1 MIPVLFE
8 KTETKFE
15 TQGIGCLSDV
25 ISCTVT
31 EERNGSF
38 ELKMIYPLDGLHY
51 PDIRYGRIIL
61 AVPADGAQA
70 EPFDIYKISRPIGG
84 KVSVY
89 ARHISYRLSYTAT
102 LQCGN
107 QASAEAALNAL
118 KANAV
123 SSCPFTFESDNF
135 KAGTFHNDKTQ
146 SIRSLLGGQT
156 GSVLDTFGGEY
167 QWNRWTVRL
176 RDARGASLP
185 VTLEYGKNITDLT
198 QEENI
203 ESTYTAVICTWSKEK
218 EDGTRKEVHGKL
230 VYTSNHEL
238 FPYDRTLVVDKT
250 TEYDDEPSADRLT
263 QDAAK
268 YITDNNV
275 GVPKVSIKV
284 SFVNLRDTEEY
295 KNVAPLQTIHLCDTI
310 KVRFE
315 KLGVNAAAKVI
326 KTEYNV
332 LNERYNSIE
341 VGEARTSLAS
351 TIAGTS
357 AEIEKAEKDITAAY
371 KSELAK
377 ATAMIT
383 GGLGGYVIIR
393 RNEDTGYPD
402 EILIMDQPDKQTA
415 KNVIRM
421 NKNGIGFSQNGYNG
435 PFNSAWTIDGVFDAN
450 YIGAGTINADLI
462 KAGVLADG
470 ANKFYLDM
478 SSGKLVM
485 QDGKFSGELDCG
497 KTSHGNNSGSG
508 LYANS
513 RGISIGN
520 VASWGGV
527 PIFSVN
533 LDNGE
538 DTPVRTTGLGF
549 YHSDG
554 STFGYFYPWGT
565 QNGDGGLAAS
575 HRLSGRERG
584 VQFNWDMRVD
594 GNLYA
599 GEVSS
604 ANHLYAMNGVY
615 ANGDC
620 ELGRSNG
627 NTTLIGYEPG
637 EGGSVLRVNS
647 SGVSIK
653 VGLNMNGYG
662 IADCPSLSDRSLKT
676 DIKDLM
682 LEKARKLIS
691 SLRPRTF
698 SFKNKPGHIRHGF
711 IAQEVDEND
720 EGKSLVSHPKGAPL
734 SIYYEDIIADLVC
747 VVQDQERRIK
757 RTEKMLQMIS
767 KNI

>member
-1 MIPVLFE
+1 MIPILYE

-102 LQCGN
+102 LPCGN
-107 QASAEAALNAL
+107 QTSAAAALNAL
-118 KANAV
+118 RANAV
-123 SSCPFTFESDNF
+123 SACPFTFESDNF

-167 QWNRWTVRL
+167 QWNHWKVRL
-176 RDARGASLP
+176 CDARGSSLP

-218 EDGTRKEVHGKL
+218 EDGTRKEVHGAL

-250 TEYDDEPSADRLT
+250 TEYDDEPSAERLT
-263 QDAAK
+263 QDASK

-284 SFVNLRDTEEY
+284 SFINLRDTEEY

-341 VGEARTSLAS
+341 VGEAKTSLAS

-435 PFNSAWTIDGVFDAN
+435 PFNSAWTIDGVFNAA
-450 YIGAGTINADLI
+450 YIGTGILTAITMQTAKPEEGVERVAIEKGTSAIKGFTGNSHLINLI
-462 KAGVLADG
+462 DMMNGDDDSANMVLDCKNLLAIRSPKIGVVAQSYGTGEAEVKQCITGTSQYVTSVDKNMNFGEGEQGTHEGYVFDG
-470 ANKFYLDM
+470 AVFCTLPVYLNVHT
-478 SSGKLVM
+478 SGI
-485 QDGKFSGELDCG
+485 Q
-497 KTSHGNNSGSG
+497 
-508 LYANS
+508 Y
-513 RGISIGN
+513 I
-520 VASWGGV
+520 
-527 PIFSVN
+527 
-533 LDNGE
+533 NGMVVTE
-538 DTPVRTTGLGF
+538 
-549 YHSDG
+549 
-554 STFGYFYPWGT
+554 
-565 QNGDGGLAAS
+565 Q
-575 HRLSGRERG
+575 
-584 VQFNWDMRVD
+584 
-594 GNLYA
+594 
-599 GEVSS
+599 
-604 ANHLYAMNGVY
+604 
-615 ANGDC
+615 
-620 ELGRSNG
+620 
-627 NTTLIGYEPG
+627 
-637 EGGSVLRVNS
+637 
-647 SGVSIK
+647 
-653 VGLNMNGYG
+653 
-662 IADCPSLSDRSLKT
+662 
-676 DIKDLM
+676 
-682 LEKARKLIS
+682 
-691 SLRPRTF
+691 
-698 SFKNKPGHIRHGF
+698 
-711 IAQEVDEND
+711 
-720 EGKSLVSHPKGAPL
+720 GAHTYT
-734 SIYYEDIIADLVC
+734 I
-747 VVQDQERRIK
+747 
-757 RTEKMLQMIS
+757 
-767 KNI
+767 